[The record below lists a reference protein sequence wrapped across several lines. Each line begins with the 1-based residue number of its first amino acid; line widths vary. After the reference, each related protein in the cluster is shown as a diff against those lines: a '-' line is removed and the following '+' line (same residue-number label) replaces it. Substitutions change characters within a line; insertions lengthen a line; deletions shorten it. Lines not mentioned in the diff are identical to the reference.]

1 MTMAEGT
8 YDVIVIGARCA
19 GSPAA
24 MLLARRGH
32 RVLVVDKATF
42 PSDTMSTHLVHPP
55 GVAALERWGLL
66 DRLIETGCPPVER
79 YSFDFGP
86 VAVAGSPQP
95 IDGIARAYGP
105 RRTILDKLLVD
116 AAAEAGAEVREAFTV
131 EEILFEDGSVTGIRG
146 HSKGGDS
153 MTERAKV
160 VIGADGKHSLLAKA
174 VKPETYDER
183 PSQLAMYYAYWSDL
197 PVTGFETT
205 IRAESRR
212 GWAALPTHEGLTC
225 MPFGWPVEEFKAE
238 HAATS
243 RATSSRRWSSIP
255 EFAERVHAAKRESK
269 FIGSAELPGYF
280 RKPYGPRLGAGRRR
294 GVPQE
299 PDHGDGHQRR
309 VPRRASWSPGGLDD
323 AFVGQAHL
331 RGRNGRLPADPGRR
345 SRSPSTSS
353 PAEFATMEPPP
364 PELQQ
369 LIGAM
374 QGNQEAQDGFVSVQ
388 AATLPAPE
396 FFAPENVGRIMAA
409 AALARPAVALD
420 PVPVAGPVA
429 EPAHHG
435 LERMALLRE
444 LVAHPDAVAGLLDL
458 APHQARSPRAP

>member
-1 MTMAEGT
+1 MAEET
-8 YDVIVIGARCA
+8 YDAIVIGARCA
-19 GSPAA
+19 GSPTA

-55 GVAALERWGLL
+55 GIAALERWGLL
-66 DRLIETGCPPVER
+66 DRLVETGCPPVKR

-86 VAVAGSPQP
+86 ASVAGSPQP
-95 IDGIARAYGP
+95 IEGIAHAYGP

-116 AAAEAGAEVREAFTV
+116 AAAESGAEIREAFTV
-131 EEILFEDGSVTGIRG
+131 EEILFDDGAVTGIRG

-153 MTERAKV
+153 VTERAKV
-160 VIGADGKHSLLAKA
+160 VIGADGKHSLLVKA
-174 VKPETYDER
+174 VEPETYDER

-205 IRAESRR
+205 IRAENRR

-225 MPFGWPVEEFKAE
+225 MPFGWPVEEFKANRGDIE
-238 HAATS
+238 GSFFEAMELA
-243 RATSSRRWSSIP
+243 P
-255 EFAERVHAAKRESK
+255 EFAERIHAAKRETR

-280 RKPYGPRLGAGRRR
+280 RKPYGPGWALVGDAGYHKNPITAMGINDAFRDAELVAGA
-294 GVPQE
+294 
-299 PDHGDGHQRR
+299 
-309 VPRRASWSPGGLDD
+309 LDD
-323 AFVGQAHL
+323 AF
-331 RGRNGRLPADPGRR
+331 RDRR
-345 SRSPSTSS
+345 AFEEGMGEYQRIRDEVAKPVYEFT
-353 PAEFATMEPPP
+353 AQFATMEPPP

-374 QGNQEAQDGFVSVQ
+374 QGNQEAQDGFISVQ

-409 AALARPAVALD
+409 A
-420 PVPVAGPVA
+420 G
-429 EPAHHG
+429 
-435 LERMALLRE
+435 
-444 LVAHPDAVAGLLDL
+444 
-458 APHQARSPRAP
+458 